1 MSSEVDRV
9 IDQANET
16 LHRTR
21 ARHSAVG
28 QRSRALRR
36 RHALDKVVRMVIASA
51 LVLFAAGAFGA
62 MVTPLGFVGIVATLL
77 ALVAV
82 ILIFARWPAFPEP
95 QVEDLGT
102 GDLKTLAARTE
113 VWLERQRPALPP
125 PAQVLV
131 DRIGVQL
138 DLLSPQ
144 LATLDPGDPAAR
156 SVRKLV
162 AEELPGLVTGYRAIP
177 VGLRRESNAAGSPDR
192 QLVDGLT
199 VVEREVGA
207 MARQLAAGH
216 MDQLE
221 TRRRYL
227 EIKYDAPTGAIG
239 SDSGTPLSADATDA
253 GVPLPRSLSAE
264 HRTD

>member
-21 ARHSAVG
+21 ARHGTVG

-36 RHALDKVVRMVIASA
+36 QHALNKVVRMVIASA

-62 MVTPLGFVGIVATLL
+62 LVTPLGFVGIVATLL
-77 ALVAV
+77 ALVTV
-82 ILIFARWPAFPEP
+82 ILVFARWPAFPEP
-95 QVEDLGT
+95 QVEDLGG

-177 VGLRRESNAAGSPDR
+177 AGLRKESGAAGSPDR
-192 QLVDGLT
+192 QLVEGLT
-199 VVEREVGA
+199 VVEREVGV

-227 EIKYDAPTGAIG
+227 EIKYDAPMGG
-239 SDSGTPLSADATDA
+239 SDSGTPLSADAGDS